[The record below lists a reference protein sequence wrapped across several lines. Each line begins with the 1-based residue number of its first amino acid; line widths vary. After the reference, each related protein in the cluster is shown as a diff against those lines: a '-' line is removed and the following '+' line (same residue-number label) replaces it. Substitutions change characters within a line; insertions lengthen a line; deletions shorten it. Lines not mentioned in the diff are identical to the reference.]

1 MKNLQELINVHIPV
15 MSAQVLEYLNLQPG
29 GLYID
34 GTIGAGGH
42 AAQIL
47 SKLSNE
53 GKLIGIDRDAE
64 ALEICY
70 ERFSAFADQISL
82 HHSSYHNLSKIMGVN
97 GLSKANGILL
107 DLGISSLQINSEDRG
122 FSFQSNALA
131 DMRFD
136 QTKGQ
141 TAKDLIRKSSEKELA
156 DIIYQFGEERKSRRI
171 SNSIKKIKNLS
182 TTMDLKE
189 AIRKST
195 PPHHRNK
202 THARVFQAIRIAV
215 NDEIDK
221 LKIKSIL
228 NSLDF
233 KINTVNDI
241 SAGVTIPQYRH
252 DVNREC
258 DVVEEILRIHGYN
271 NIPIDKNVKFSISSL
286 LNKTHKY
293 QNIISDYLSSIGFN
307 EIMNNSCLLYTSPSP
322 RDGLLSRMPSSA

>member
-47 SKLSNE
+47 SKLSNN

-82 HHSSYHNLSKIMGVN
+82 HHSSYHNLSKIMGID
-97 GLSKANGILL
+97 GPSRANGILL

-122 FSFQSNALA
+122 FSFQSNALV

-221 LKIKSIL
+221 LKSFLKIFLDYLEIGGRLVVISYHSIEDRIVKHSFRQLNNESKVELLTRKPLTPSTGEIK
-228 NSLDF
+228 
-233 KINTVNDI
+233 
-241 SAGVTIPQYRH
+241 
-252 DVNREC
+252 
-258 DVVEEILRIHGYN
+258 
-271 NIPIDKNVKFSISSL
+271 
-286 LNKTHKY
+286 LNK
-293 QNIISDYLSSIGFN
+293 
-307 EIMNNSCLLYTSPSP
+307 
-322 RDGLLSRMPSSA
+322 RSRSAKMRALERVI

>member
-47 SKLSNE
+47 SKLSNK

-82 HHSSYHNLSKIMGVN
+82 HHSSYHNLSKIMGIN
-97 GLSKANGILL
+97 GPSRANGILL

-122 FSFQSNALA
+122 FSFQSNALV

-221 LKIKSIL
+221 LKSFLKIFLDYLEIGGRLVVISYHSIEDRIVKHSFRQLNNEYKVELLTKKPLTPSTDEIK
-228 NSLDF
+228 
-233 KINTVNDI
+233 
-241 SAGVTIPQYRH
+241 
-252 DVNREC
+252 
-258 DVVEEILRIHGYN
+258 
-271 NIPIDKNVKFSISSL
+271 
-286 LNKTHKY
+286 LNK
-293 QNIISDYLSSIGFN
+293 
-307 EIMNNSCLLYTSPSP
+307 
-322 RDGLLSRMPSSA
+322 RSRSAKMRALERVL

>member
-47 SKLSNE
+47 SKLSNK

-82 HHSSYHNLSKIMGVN
+82 HHSSYHNLSRIMGIN
-97 GLSKANGILL
+97 SPARANGILL

-221 LKIKSIL
+221 LKSFLKIFLDYLEIGGRLVVISYHSIEDRIVKHSFRQLNNESKVELLTKKPLTPSTDEIK
-228 NSLDF
+228 
-233 KINTVNDI
+233 
-241 SAGVTIPQYRH
+241 
-252 DVNREC
+252 
-258 DVVEEILRIHGYN
+258 
-271 NIPIDKNVKFSISSL
+271 
-286 LNKTHKY
+286 LNK
-293 QNIISDYLSSIGFN
+293 
-307 EIMNNSCLLYTSPSP
+307 
-322 RDGLLSRMPSSA
+322 RSRSAKMRALERVL

>member
-47 SKLSNE
+47 AKLSNK

-82 HHSSYHNLSKIMGVN
+82 HHSSYHNLSKIMDIN
-97 GLSKANGILL
+97 GPSRANGILL

-122 FSFQSNALA
+122 FSFQSNALV

-221 LKIKSIL
+221 LKSFLKIFLDYLEIGGRLVVISYHSIEDRIVKHSFRQLNNESKVELLTRKPLTPSKVEIK
-228 NSLDF
+228 
-233 KINTVNDI
+233 
-241 SAGVTIPQYRH
+241 
-252 DVNREC
+252 
-258 DVVEEILRIHGYN
+258 
-271 NIPIDKNVKFSISSL
+271 
-286 LNKTHKY
+286 LNK
-293 QNIISDYLSSIGFN
+293 
-307 EIMNNSCLLYTSPSP
+307 
-322 RDGLLSRMPSSA
+322 RSRSAKMRALERVL

>member
-1 MKNLQELINVHIPV
+1 MGINGP
-15 MSAQVLEYLNLQPG
+15 S
-29 GLYID
+29 
-34 GTIGAGGH
+34 
-42 AAQIL
+42 
-47 SKLSNE
+47 
-53 GKLIGIDRDAE
+53 R
-64 ALEICY
+64 
-70 ERFSAFADQISL
+70 
-82 HHSSYHNLSKIMGVN
+82 
-97 GLSKANGILL
+97 ANGILL

-221 LKIKSIL
+221 LKSFLKIFLDYLEIGGRLVVISYHSIEDRIVKHSFRQLNNESKVELLTKKPLTPSKGEIK
-228 NSLDF
+228 
-233 KINTVNDI
+233 
-241 SAGVTIPQYRH
+241 
-252 DVNREC
+252 
-258 DVVEEILRIHGYN
+258 
-271 NIPIDKNVKFSISSL
+271 
-286 LNKTHKY
+286 LNK
-293 QNIISDYLSSIGFN
+293 
-307 EIMNNSCLLYTSPSP
+307 
-322 RDGLLSRMPSSA
+322 RSRSAKMRALERVL

>member
-47 SKLSNE
+47 SKLSNK

-82 HHSSYHNLSKIMGVN
+82 HHSSYHNLSRIMGIN
-97 GLSKANGILL
+97 GPARANGILL

-221 LKIKSIL
+221 LKSFLKIFLDYLEIGGRLVVISYHSIEDRIVKHSFRQLNNESKVELLTKKPLTPSTDEIK
-228 NSLDF
+228 
-233 KINTVNDI
+233 
-241 SAGVTIPQYRH
+241 
-252 DVNREC
+252 
-258 DVVEEILRIHGYN
+258 
-271 NIPIDKNVKFSISSL
+271 
-286 LNKTHKY
+286 LNK
-293 QNIISDYLSSIGFN
+293 
-307 EIMNNSCLLYTSPSP
+307 
-322 RDGLLSRMPSSA
+322 RSRSAKMRALERVV

>member
-47 SKLSNE
+47 SKLSNK

-82 HHSSYHNLSKIMGVN
+82 HHSSYHNLSKIMGIN
-97 GLSKANGILL
+97 GPSRANGILL

-122 FSFQSNALA
+122 FSFQSNALV

-141 TAKDLIRKSSEKELA
+141 TAKDLIRESSEKELA

-221 LKIKSIL
+221 LKSFLKIFLDYLEIGGRLVVISYHSIEDRIVKHSFRQLNNESKVELLTRKPLTPSTGEIK
-228 NSLDF
+228 
-233 KINTVNDI
+233 
-241 SAGVTIPQYRH
+241 
-252 DVNREC
+252 
-258 DVVEEILRIHGYN
+258 
-271 NIPIDKNVKFSISSL
+271 
-286 LNKTHKY
+286 LNK
-293 QNIISDYLSSIGFN
+293 
-307 EIMNNSCLLYTSPSP
+307 
-322 RDGLLSRMPSSA
+322 RSRSAKMRALERVL

>member
-47 SKLSNE
+47 SKLSNK

-82 HHSSYHNLSKIMGVN
+82 HHSSYHNLSKIMGIN
-97 GLSKANGILL
+97 GPSRANGILL

-122 FSFQSNALA
+122 FSFQSNALV

-141 TAKDLIRKSSEKELA
+141 TAKDLIRESSEKELA

-171 SNSIKKIKNLS
+171 SSSIKKIKNLS
-182 TTMDLKE
+182 TTMELKE

-221 LKIKSIL
+221 LKSFLKIFLDYLEIGGRLVVISYHSIEDRIVKHSFRQLNNESKVELLTRKPLTPSTGEIK
-228 NSLDF
+228 
-233 KINTVNDI
+233 
-241 SAGVTIPQYRH
+241 
-252 DVNREC
+252 
-258 DVVEEILRIHGYN
+258 
-271 NIPIDKNVKFSISSL
+271 
-286 LNKTHKY
+286 LNK
-293 QNIISDYLSSIGFN
+293 
-307 EIMNNSCLLYTSPSP
+307 
-322 RDGLLSRMPSSA
+322 RSRSAKMRALERVL

>member
-82 HHSSYHNLSKIMGVN
+82 HHSSYHNLSKIMGIN
-97 GLSKANGILL
+97 GPARANGILL

-122 FSFQSNALA
+122 FSFQSNALV

-221 LKIKSIL
+221 LKSFLKIFLDYLEIGGRLVVISYHSIEDRIVKHSFRQLNNESKVELLTRKPLTPSTGEIK
-228 NSLDF
+228 
-233 KINTVNDI
+233 
-241 SAGVTIPQYRH
+241 
-252 DVNREC
+252 
-258 DVVEEILRIHGYN
+258 
-271 NIPIDKNVKFSISSL
+271 
-286 LNKTHKY
+286 LNK
-293 QNIISDYLSSIGFN
+293 
-307 EIMNNSCLLYTSPSP
+307 
-322 RDGLLSRMPSSA
+322 RSRSAKMRALERVL

>member
-15 MSAQVLEYLNLQPG
+15 MSTQVLEYLNLQPG

-47 SKLSNE
+47 SKLSNK

-82 HHSSYHNLSKIMGVN
+82 HHSSYHNLSKIMGIN
-97 GLSKANGILL
+97 GPSRANGILL

-122 FSFQSNALA
+122 FSFQSNALV

-221 LKIKSIL
+221 LKSFLKIFLDYLEIGGRLVVISYHSIEDRIVKHSFRQLNNESKVELLTRKPLTPSTVEIK
-228 NSLDF
+228 
-233 KINTVNDI
+233 
-241 SAGVTIPQYRH
+241 
-252 DVNREC
+252 
-258 DVVEEILRIHGYN
+258 
-271 NIPIDKNVKFSISSL
+271 
-286 LNKTHKY
+286 LNK
-293 QNIISDYLSSIGFN
+293 
-307 EIMNNSCLLYTSPSP
+307 
-322 RDGLLSRMPSSA
+322 RSRSAKMRALERVV

>member
-47 SKLSNE
+47 SKLSNK

-82 HHSSYHNLSKIMGVN
+82 HHSSYHNLSKIMGIN
-97 GLSKANGILL
+97 GPSRANGILL

-122 FSFQSNALA
+122 FSFQSNALV

-221 LKIKSIL
+221 LKSFLKIFLDYLEIGGRLVVISYHSIEDRIVKHSFRQLNNESKVELLTRKPLTPSTGEIK
-228 NSLDF
+228 
-233 KINTVNDI
+233 
-241 SAGVTIPQYRH
+241 
-252 DVNREC
+252 
-258 DVVEEILRIHGYN
+258 
-271 NIPIDKNVKFSISSL
+271 
-286 LNKTHKY
+286 LNK
-293 QNIISDYLSSIGFN
+293 
-307 EIMNNSCLLYTSPSP
+307 
-322 RDGLLSRMPSSA
+322 RSRSAKMRALERVI

>member
-47 SKLSNE
+47 SKLSNK

-82 HHSSYHNLSKIMGVN
+82 HHSSYHNLSRIMGIN
-97 GLSKANGILL
+97 GPARANGILL

-122 FSFQSNALA
+122 FSFQSNALV

-221 LKIKSIL
+221 LKSFLKIFLDYLEIGGRLVVISYHSIEDRIVKHSFRQLNNESKVELLTKKPLTPSTDEIK
-228 NSLDF
+228 
-233 KINTVNDI
+233 
-241 SAGVTIPQYRH
+241 
-252 DVNREC
+252 
-258 DVVEEILRIHGYN
+258 
-271 NIPIDKNVKFSISSL
+271 
-286 LNKTHKY
+286 LNK
-293 QNIISDYLSSIGFN
+293 
-307 EIMNNSCLLYTSPSP
+307 
-322 RDGLLSRMPSSA
+322 RSRSAKMRALERVI

>member
-15 MSAQVLEYLNLQPG
+15 MSTQVLEYLNLQPG

-47 SKLSNE
+47 SKLSNK

-82 HHSSYHNLSKIMGVN
+82 HHSSYHNLSKIMGIN
-97 GLSKANGILL
+97 GPARANGILL

-221 LKIKSIL
+221 LKSFLKIFLDYLEIGGRLVVISYHSIEDRIVKHSFRQLNNESKVELLTRKPLTPSTGEIK
-228 NSLDF
+228 
-233 KINTVNDI
+233 
-241 SAGVTIPQYRH
+241 
-252 DVNREC
+252 
-258 DVVEEILRIHGYN
+258 
-271 NIPIDKNVKFSISSL
+271 
-286 LNKTHKY
+286 LNK
-293 QNIISDYLSSIGFN
+293 
-307 EIMNNSCLLYTSPSP
+307 
-322 RDGLLSRMPSSA
+322 RSRSAKMRALERVL

>member
-15 MSAQVLEYLNLQPG
+15 MSTQALEYLNLQPD

-42 AAQIL
+42 ATQIL
-47 SKLSNE
+47 SKLSNK

-82 HHSSYHNLSKIMGVN
+82 HHSSYHNLSKIMGIN
-97 GLSKANGILL
+97 GPARANGILL

-122 FSFQSNALA
+122 FSFQSNALV

-141 TAKDLIRKSSEKELA
+141 TAKDLIRESSEKELA

-221 LKIKSIL
+221 LKSFLKIFLDYLEIGGRLVVISYHSIEDRIVKHSFRQLNNESKVELLTRKPLTPSTVEIK
-228 NSLDF
+228 
-233 KINTVNDI
+233 
-241 SAGVTIPQYRH
+241 
-252 DVNREC
+252 
-258 DVVEEILRIHGYN
+258 
-271 NIPIDKNVKFSISSL
+271 
-286 LNKTHKY
+286 LNK
-293 QNIISDYLSSIGFN
+293 
-307 EIMNNSCLLYTSPSP
+307 
-322 RDGLLSRMPSSA
+322 RSRSAKMRALERVI

>member
-47 SKLSNE
+47 SKLSNK

-82 HHSSYHNLSKIMGVN
+82 HHSSYHNLSRIMGIN
-97 GLSKANGILL
+97 GPSRANGILL

-122 FSFQSNALA
+122 FSFQSNALV

-221 LKIKSIL
+221 LKSFLKIFLDYLEIGGRLVVISYHSIEDRIVKHSFRQLNNESKVELLTRKPLTPSTGEIK
-228 NSLDF
+228 
-233 KINTVNDI
+233 
-241 SAGVTIPQYRH
+241 
-252 DVNREC
+252 
-258 DVVEEILRIHGYN
+258 
-271 NIPIDKNVKFSISSL
+271 
-286 LNKTHKY
+286 LNK
-293 QNIISDYLSSIGFN
+293 
-307 EIMNNSCLLYTSPSP
+307 
-322 RDGLLSRMPSSA
+322 RSRSAKMRALERVL

>member
-47 SKLSNE
+47 SKLSNK

-82 HHSSYHNLSKIMGVN
+82 HHSSYHNLSKIMGIN
-97 GLSKANGILL
+97 GPSRASGILL

-122 FSFQSNALA
+122 FSFQSNALV

-221 LKIKSIL
+221 LKSFLKIFLDYLEIGGRLVVISYHSIEDRIVKHSFRRLNNESKVELLTRKPLTPSTVEIK
-228 NSLDF
+228 
-233 KINTVNDI
+233 
-241 SAGVTIPQYRH
+241 
-252 DVNREC
+252 
-258 DVVEEILRIHGYN
+258 
-271 NIPIDKNVKFSISSL
+271 
-286 LNKTHKY
+286 LNK
-293 QNIISDYLSSIGFN
+293 
-307 EIMNNSCLLYTSPSP
+307 
-322 RDGLLSRMPSSA
+322 RSRSAKMRALERVL

>member
-47 SKLSNE
+47 SKLSNK
-53 GKLIGIDRDAE
+53 GKLIGIDRDAK

-221 LKIKSIL
+221 LKSFLKIFLDYLEIGGRLVVISYHSIEDRIVKHSFRQLNNESKVELLTKKPLTPSTDEIK
-228 NSLDF
+228 
-233 KINTVNDI
+233 
-241 SAGVTIPQYRH
+241 
-252 DVNREC
+252 
-258 DVVEEILRIHGYN
+258 
-271 NIPIDKNVKFSISSL
+271 
-286 LNKTHKY
+286 LNK
-293 QNIISDYLSSIGFN
+293 
-307 EIMNNSCLLYTSPSP
+307 
-322 RDGLLSRMPSSA
+322 RSRSAKMRALERVI

>member
-47 SKLSNE
+47 SKLSNK

-82 HHSSYHNLSKIMGVN
+82 HHSSYHNLSKIMGIN
-97 GLSKANGILL
+97 GPSRANGILL

-221 LKIKSIL
+221 LKSFLKIFLDYLEIGGRLVVISYHSIEDRIVKHSFRQLNNEYRVELLTKKPLTPSTDEIK
-228 NSLDF
+228 
-233 KINTVNDI
+233 
-241 SAGVTIPQYRH
+241 
-252 DVNREC
+252 
-258 DVVEEILRIHGYN
+258 
-271 NIPIDKNVKFSISSL
+271 
-286 LNKTHKY
+286 LNK
-293 QNIISDYLSSIGFN
+293 
-307 EIMNNSCLLYTSPSP
+307 
-322 RDGLLSRMPSSA
+322 RSRSAKMRALERVI

>member
-47 SKLSNE
+47 SKLSNK

-64 ALEICY
+64 ALEICN
-70 ERFSAFADQISL
+70 ERFSSFADQISL
-82 HHSSYHNLSKIMGVN
+82 HHSSYHNLSKIMGIN
-97 GLSKANGILL
+97 GPSRANGILL

-122 FSFQSNALA
+122 FSFQSNALV

-221 LKIKSIL
+221 LKSFLKIFLDYLEIGGRLVVISYHSIEDRIVKHSFRQLNNEYKVELLTKKPLTPSTDEIK
-228 NSLDF
+228 
-233 KINTVNDI
+233 
-241 SAGVTIPQYRH
+241 
-252 DVNREC
+252 
-258 DVVEEILRIHGYN
+258 
-271 NIPIDKNVKFSISSL
+271 
-286 LNKTHKY
+286 LNK
-293 QNIISDYLSSIGFN
+293 
-307 EIMNNSCLLYTSPSP
+307 
-322 RDGLLSRMPSSA
+322 RSRSAKMRALERVL

>member
-47 SKLSNE
+47 SKLSNK

-82 HHSSYHNLSKIMGVN
+82 HHSSYHNLSKIMGIN
-97 GLSKANGILL
+97 GPARANGILL

-221 LKIKSIL
+221 LKSFLKIFLDYLEIGGRLVVISYHSIEDRIVKHSFRQLNNESKVELLTKKPLTPSKGEIK
-228 NSLDF
+228 
-233 KINTVNDI
+233 
-241 SAGVTIPQYRH
+241 
-252 DVNREC
+252 
-258 DVVEEILRIHGYN
+258 
-271 NIPIDKNVKFSISSL
+271 
-286 LNKTHKY
+286 LNK
-293 QNIISDYLSSIGFN
+293 
-307 EIMNNSCLLYTSPSP
+307 
-322 RDGLLSRMPSSA
+322 RSRSAKMRALERVL

>member
-34 GTIGAGGH
+34 GTIGTGGH

-47 SKLSNE
+47 SKLSNK

-82 HHSSYHNLSKIMGVN
+82 HHSSYHNLSRIMGIN
-97 GLSKANGILL
+97 GPARANGILL

-122 FSFQSNALA
+122 FSFQSNALV

-221 LKIKSIL
+221 LKSFLKIFLDYLEIGGRLVVISYHSIEDRIVKHSFRQLNNESKVELLTRKPLTPSTGEIK
-228 NSLDF
+228 
-233 KINTVNDI
+233 
-241 SAGVTIPQYRH
+241 
-252 DVNREC
+252 
-258 DVVEEILRIHGYN
+258 
-271 NIPIDKNVKFSISSL
+271 
-286 LNKTHKY
+286 LNK
-293 QNIISDYLSSIGFN
+293 
-307 EIMNNSCLLYTSPSP
+307 
-322 RDGLLSRMPSSA
+322 RSRSAKMRALERVL

>member
-47 SKLSNE
+47 SKLSNK

-82 HHSSYHNLSKIMGVN
+82 HHSSYHNLSKIMGIN
-97 GLSKANGILL
+97 GPSRANGILL

-122 FSFQSNALA
+122 FSFQSNALV

-141 TAKDLIRKSSEKELA
+141 TAKDLIRESSEKELA

-221 LKIKSIL
+221 LKSFLKIFLDYLEIGGRLVVISYHSIEDRIVKHSFRQLNNESKVELLTKKPLTPSTDEIK
-228 NSLDF
+228 
-233 KINTVNDI
+233 
-241 SAGVTIPQYRH
+241 
-252 DVNREC
+252 
-258 DVVEEILRIHGYN
+258 
-271 NIPIDKNVKFSISSL
+271 
-286 LNKTHKY
+286 LNK
-293 QNIISDYLSSIGFN
+293 
-307 EIMNNSCLLYTSPSP
+307 
-322 RDGLLSRMPSSA
+322 RSRSAKMRALERVV

>member
-34 GTIGAGGH
+34 GTIGTGGH

-47 SKLSNE
+47 SKLSNK

-82 HHSSYHNLSKIMGVN
+82 HHSSYHNLSKIMGIN
-97 GLSKANGILL
+97 GPSRANGILL

-122 FSFQSNALA
+122 FSFQSNALV

-221 LKIKSIL
+221 LKSFLKIFLDYLEIGGRLVVISYHSIEDRIVKHSFRQLNNESKVELLTKKPLTPSTDEIK
-228 NSLDF
+228 
-233 KINTVNDI
+233 
-241 SAGVTIPQYRH
+241 
-252 DVNREC
+252 
-258 DVVEEILRIHGYN
+258 
-271 NIPIDKNVKFSISSL
+271 
-286 LNKTHKY
+286 LNK
-293 QNIISDYLSSIGFN
+293 
-307 EIMNNSCLLYTSPSP
+307 
-322 RDGLLSRMPSSA
+322 RSRSAKMRALERVI

>member
-47 SKLSNE
+47 SKLSNK
-53 GKLIGIDRDAE
+53 GKLIGIDRDAK

-122 FSFQSNALA
+122 FSFQSNALV

-221 LKIKSIL
+221 LKSFL
-228 NSLDF
+228 
-233 KINTVNDI
+233 KIF
-241 SAGVTIPQYRH
+241 
-252 DVNREC
+252 
-258 DVVEEILRIHGYN
+258 L
-271 NIPIDKNVKFSISSL
+271 
-286 LNKTHKY
+286 
-293 QNIISDYLSSIGFN
+293 DYLEIGGRLVVISYHSI
-307 EIMNNSCLLYTSPSP
+307 EAVSYTHL
-322 RDGLLSRMPSSA
+322 RAHET

>member
-47 SKLSNE
+47 SKLSNK

-82 HHSSYHNLSKIMGVN
+82 HHSSYHNLSKIMDIN
-97 GLSKANGILL
+97 GPSRANGILL

-122 FSFQSNALA
+122 FSFQSNALV

-221 LKIKSIL
+221 LKSFLKIFLDYLEIGGRLVVISYHSIEDRIVKHSFRQLNNESKVELLTRKPLTPSTGEIK
-228 NSLDF
+228 
-233 KINTVNDI
+233 
-241 SAGVTIPQYRH
+241 
-252 DVNREC
+252 
-258 DVVEEILRIHGYN
+258 
-271 NIPIDKNVKFSISSL
+271 
-286 LNKTHKY
+286 LNK
-293 QNIISDYLSSIGFN
+293 
-307 EIMNNSCLLYTSPSP
+307 
-322 RDGLLSRMPSSA
+322 RSRSAKMRALERVL

>member
-1 MKNLQELINVHIPV
+1 MGINGP
-15 MSAQVLEYLNLQPG
+15 S
-29 GLYID
+29 
-34 GTIGAGGH
+34 
-42 AAQIL
+42 
-47 SKLSNE
+47 
-53 GKLIGIDRDAE
+53 R
-64 ALEICY
+64 
-70 ERFSAFADQISL
+70 
-82 HHSSYHNLSKIMGVN
+82 
-97 GLSKANGILL
+97 ANGILL

-122 FSFQSNALA
+122 FSFQSNALV

-221 LKIKSIL
+221 LKSFLKIFLDYLEIGGRLVVISYHSIEDRIVKHSFRQLNNESKVKLLTRKPITPSTVEIK
-228 NSLDF
+228 
-233 KINTVNDI
+233 
-241 SAGVTIPQYRH
+241 
-252 DVNREC
+252 
-258 DVVEEILRIHGYN
+258 
-271 NIPIDKNVKFSISSL
+271 
-286 LNKTHKY
+286 LNK
-293 QNIISDYLSSIGFN
+293 
-307 EIMNNSCLLYTSPSP
+307 
-322 RDGLLSRMPSSA
+322 RSRSAKMRALERVL

>member
-47 SKLSNE
+47 SKLSNK

-82 HHSSYHNLSKIMGVN
+82 HHSSYHNLSKIMGIN
-97 GLSKANGILL
+97 GPSRANGILL

-122 FSFQSNALA
+122 FSFQSNALV

-221 LKIKSIL
+221 LKSFLKIFLDYLEIGGRLVVISYHSIEDRIVKHSFRQLNNESKVELLTKKPLTPSKGEIK
-228 NSLDF
+228 
-233 KINTVNDI
+233 
-241 SAGVTIPQYRH
+241 
-252 DVNREC
+252 
-258 DVVEEILRIHGYN
+258 
-271 NIPIDKNVKFSISSL
+271 
-286 LNKTHKY
+286 LNK
-293 QNIISDYLSSIGFN
+293 
-307 EIMNNSCLLYTSPSP
+307 
-322 RDGLLSRMPSSA
+322 RSRSAKMRALERVL

>member
-47 SKLSNE
+47 SKLSNK

-82 HHSSYHNLSKIMGVN
+82 HHSSYHNLSKIMDIN
-97 GLSKANGILL
+97 GPSRANGILL

-122 FSFQSNALA
+122 FSFQSNALV

-221 LKIKSIL
+221 LKSFLKIFLDYLEIGGRLVVISYHSIEDRIVKHSFRQLKNESKVELLTKKPLTPSTDEIK
-228 NSLDF
+228 
-233 KINTVNDI
+233 
-241 SAGVTIPQYRH
+241 
-252 DVNREC
+252 
-258 DVVEEILRIHGYN
+258 
-271 NIPIDKNVKFSISSL
+271 
-286 LNKTHKY
+286 LNK
-293 QNIISDYLSSIGFN
+293 
-307 EIMNNSCLLYTSPSP
+307 
-322 RDGLLSRMPSSA
+322 RSRSAKMRALERVI